1 MKKKKKRVCLQCR
14 RPGFNLQ
21 VRKIS
26 WGRKWQPTPV
36 FLPGNPH
43 RLLHLVGEAGCKLII
58 SINSMTEVET
68 ESSRAEVL
76 VSSVS

>member
-1 MKKKKKRVCLQCR
+1 MKKKKRVCLQFR

-21 VRKIS
+21 VRKI

-36 FLPGNPH
+36 FLPGNLH
-43 RLLHLVGEAGCKLII
+43 RLLHLVGEAGCKLIL
-58 SINSMTEVET
+58 SVNSMTEVET

-76 VSSVS
+76 VSSIS